1 MHRDGE
7 IVSSSPLYYQN
18 ISISSLSDLKGI
30 NDTDRAANPV
40 KEVFNSP
47 SFDSLLQL
55 PLTPLPL
62 SPNAP
67 RSPPSPSDYDP
78 ESQISSGAISKRP
91 KFLDKQGE
99 KSFKDLFGE
108 NTSSSLGCQ
117 QVLTILVKFLAF
129 VVVALLSFNS
139 VKSLTMSNFA
149 FRSGARGLSVA
160 TWNVAA
166 INNNPFEYWI
176 TMKGHPAYNK
186 MMVDVENFIENPGSE
201 DVAVN
206 KVFTDVMYDSLEKH
220 MGAAG
225 FKDLPKVREFW
236 ENDFKSR
243 PIITGFMKDK
253 SLGSKR
259 LTSMPDR
266 YTNTIN
272 VVGSSDPVCR
282 PTVINMYE
290 GDLSTLDLWWEQWR

>member
-1 MHRDGE
+1 MG
-7 IVSSSPLYYQN
+7 
-18 ISISSLSDLKGI
+18 
-30 NDTDRAANPV
+30 DRAARRTTLQH
-40 KEVFNSP
+40 
-47 SFDSLLQL
+47 LLLTL
-55 PLTPLPL
+55 P

-67 RSPPSPSDYDP
+67 SSPPSPSDCDP
-78 ESQISSGAISKRP
+78 ESLVSGSTIKRHKKSKGKP
-91 KFLDKQGE
+91 GE
-99 KSFKDLFGE
+99 RSFRELFGE
-108 NTSSSLGCQ
+108 NSGSSSGFFGGSNLN
-117 QVLTILVKFLAF
+117 IFVKVFAF
-129 VVVALLSFNS
+129 AAVVLLSFNT
-139 VKSLTMSNFA
+139 VKSLAMSNFA

-206 KVFTDVMYDSLEKH
+206 EVFTDAMYDSLEQY
-220 MGAAG
+220 MGGAG
-225 FKDLPKVREFW
+225 FKDLPKVRKFW
-236 ENDFKSR
+236 EDDFKSR

-290 GDLSTLDLWWEQWR
+290 GDLSTLDLWWKQWR